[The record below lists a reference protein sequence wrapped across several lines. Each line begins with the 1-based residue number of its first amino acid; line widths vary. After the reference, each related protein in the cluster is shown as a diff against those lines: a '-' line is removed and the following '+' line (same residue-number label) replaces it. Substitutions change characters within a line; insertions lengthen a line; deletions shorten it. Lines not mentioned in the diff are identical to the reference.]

1 MQATA
6 IIVGAGEGKRM
17 GGPVPKSFLPIAGRP
32 LVLRAL
38 DRFFLARSIEKIVLV
53 VAGTEMQRS
62 QALMQSDLNLSHRPW
77 ALQVGGATRQES
89 VRRGLEQLDSDCE
102 IVVIHDAARPFVS
115 ASLIDRCVDEACR
128 VGAVVVGVPVRD
140 TIKVVSEE
148 HWVQA
153 TPARNSLWEIQT
165 PQVFRKELIV
175 EAHDRAIRQAID
187 ATDDSTLVEQMGKAV
202 LVLQGE
208 TTNIKITTPE
218 DILLAEALLREGRA
232 A

>member
-1 MQATA
+1 MQVTA

-17 GGPVPKSFLPIAGRP
+17 GGPVPKTFLPIADRP

-38 DRFFLARSIEKIVLV
+38 DRCFSARSIQNVILV
-53 VAGTEMQRS
+53 VAAKEMQRS
-62 QALMQSDLNLSHRPW
+62 QALMQGDFNLSHRPW
-77 ALQVGGATRQES
+77 TLQAGGTTRQKS
-89 VRRGLEQLDSDCE
+89 VRRGLEKLDADCE
-102 IVVIHDAARPFVS
+102 IVVIHDAARPLAS

-128 VGAVVVGVPVRD
+128 VGAVVVGIPVRD

-153 TPARNSLWEIQT
+153 TPGRSSLWEIQT

-175 EAHDRAIRQAID
+175 EAHDRAVRQAID
-187 ATDDSTLVEQMGKAV
+187 ATDDSTLVEQMGEPV

-218 DILLAEALLREGRA
+218 DVLLAEALLRQGRA
-232 A
+232 P